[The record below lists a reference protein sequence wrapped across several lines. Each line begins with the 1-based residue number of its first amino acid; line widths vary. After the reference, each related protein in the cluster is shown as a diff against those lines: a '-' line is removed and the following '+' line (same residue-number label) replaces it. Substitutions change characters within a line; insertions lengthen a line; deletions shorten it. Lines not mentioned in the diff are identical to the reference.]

1 MPPSPPTPPQT
12 RRTRLL
18 WHERSPS
25 RRFPWPRESFKV
37 VSAALTGAV
46 SRRVNSFA
54 RTRTFKDMVTLRE
67 CTCRRGW
74 TPSPD
79 WPGYN
84 RRGLYCTLVSTVDF
98 FARSTFRF
106 KSLRFSHILI
116 TICGV
121 LCPHD
126 LIQFFF
132 FFFVHLVPA
141 LKRSCL
147 LFFRAGS
154 QALFFF
160 FPFLLPSEIFVGAVQ
175 RVAQPGVGR
184 SRVF

>member
-132 FFFVHLVPA
+132 FFFCSPC
-141 LKRSCL
+141 SCTQAIL
-147 LFFRAGS
+147 FIVLPCRFSGSLFF
-154 QALFFF
+154 L
-160 FPFLLPSEIFVGAVQ
+160 PFSSSI
-175 RVAQPGVGR
+175 
-184 SRVF
+184 